1 MQAPPDGSAET
12 LARLIY
18 RSRAKLDFGG
28 ETPVAVLLEI
38 VTQARKHN
46 ERNGLTGIL
55 LFDGFTF
62 LQVLEG
68 PLSAIERTYER
79 IACDQRHTE
88 LEVIDLSVIESRDY
102 MAWSMAMLDASEGRF
117 PSLAPYLCRG
127 GEARCAE
134 LRAALTQTLAQTLS
148 GPRDAMAPV

>member
-1 MQAPPDGSAET
+1 M
-12 LARLIY
+12 
-18 RSRAKLDFGG
+18 
-28 ETPVAVLLEI
+28 
-38 VTQARKHN
+38 
-46 ERNGLTGIL
+46 
-55 LFDGFTF
+55 
-62 LQVLEG
+62 
-68 PLSAIERTYER
+68 
-79 IACDQRHTE
+79 
-88 LEVIDLSVIESRDY
+88 IDLSVIESRDY